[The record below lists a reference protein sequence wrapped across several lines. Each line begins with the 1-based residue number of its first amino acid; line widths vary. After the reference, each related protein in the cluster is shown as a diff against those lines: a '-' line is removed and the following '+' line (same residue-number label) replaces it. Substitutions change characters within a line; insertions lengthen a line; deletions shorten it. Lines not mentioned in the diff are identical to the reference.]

1 MAAPMLLQ
9 GQAMNS
15 LIKTAASPTRLH
27 HGLVSLRRY
36 LHLYQRRQSRA
47 NSSSFSPSSSSP
59 SSSSLSSSLSSSSL
73 STSSSPGRYD
83 VIVVGGGHAGTEAA
97 CAAARMGANTLLLT
111 HKVDTIGAMSCNP
124 SFGGIGKGHLM
135 KEIDALDGVCARVCD
150 KSGVQYK
157 VLNRR
162 KGPAVWG
169 PRAQID
175 RDLYK
180 EHIQKEVFNSPGLTI
195 MAAPVEDLLLGE
207 ATLPDHGVCKQ
218 KCKGVVLGDGNKI
231 YSDTVVLTAGTFLR
245 GSINIGLT
253 SRPAGRLGDEPAIGL
268 AKTIENAGFK
278 MGRLKTGTPPRLD
291 GRTIDYSKLLEKP
304 GDNPPMPFS
313 FLSDSVW
320 IKPEDQLLCHM
331 THTSPGVDAVVME
344 TLDQNRHVQEEV
356 CGPRY
361 CPSIESKIMRFKG
374 RRHQVWLEPE
384 GLNTDVVYPNGISCT
399 MPEEHQV
406 RLVRA
411 IPGLETCD
419 LVHPGY
425 GVEYDFM
432 DPRQLKPSLETL
444 LIQHLFFAGQI
455 NGTTGYEEAA
465 AQGIIAGIN
474 AACKSQGKEPLIMD
488 RTQGYIGVLI
498 DDLTT
503 QGTNE
508 PYRMFTSRA
517 EFRLALRPDNADVRL
532 TQLGFQT
539 GCVSKVRFDKS
550 QWMKKELEE
559 NVELLRTFQ
568 QPIYKWRRQL
578 GLNDS
583 NNTNT
588 MSAIDL
594 LIHPDVTL
602 SNMVDTYPDVLGHL
616 KQHPALLERVEIEA
630 KYHTE
635 LQQQL
640 EEIEEVRQEEQLQL
654 PDDLDYYSLNMST
667 DAKLK
672 LADARPASIAAAS
685 RIPGI
690 TPAAIVILLRHVKYR
705 QRPLVTASSKVWA
718 AHTSHDL

>member
-1 MAAPMLLQ
+1 
-9 GQAMNS
+9 
-15 LIKTAASPTRLH
+15 
-27 HGLVSLRRY
+27 
-36 LHLYQRRQSRA
+36 
-47 NSSSFSPSSSSP
+47 
-59 SSSSLSSSLSSSSL
+59 
-73 STSSSPGRYD
+73 
-83 VIVVGGGHAGTEAA
+83 
-97 CAAARMGANTLLLT
+97 
-111 HKVDTIGAMSCNP
+111 
-124 SFGGIGKGHLM
+124 
-135 KEIDALDGVCARVCD
+135 
-150 KSGVQYK
+150 
-157 VLNRR
+157 
-162 KGPAVWG
+162 
-169 PRAQID
+169 
-175 RDLYK
+175 
-180 EHIQKEVFNSPGLTI
+180 
-195 MAAPVEDLLLGE
+195 
-207 ATLPDHGVCKQ
+207 
-218 KCKGVVLGDGNKI
+218 
-231 YSDTVVLTAGTFLR
+231 
-245 GSINIGLT
+245 
-253 SRPAGRLGDEPAIGL
+253 
-268 AKTIENAGFK
+268 
-278 MGRLKTGTPPRLD
+278 
-291 GRTIDYSKLLEKP
+291 
-304 GDNPPMPFS
+304 
-313 FLSDSVW
+313 
-320 IKPEDQLLCHM
+320 
-331 THTSPGVDAVVME
+331 
-344 TLDQNRHVQEEV
+344 
-356 CGPRY
+356 
-361 CPSIESKIMRFKG
+361 MRFKG